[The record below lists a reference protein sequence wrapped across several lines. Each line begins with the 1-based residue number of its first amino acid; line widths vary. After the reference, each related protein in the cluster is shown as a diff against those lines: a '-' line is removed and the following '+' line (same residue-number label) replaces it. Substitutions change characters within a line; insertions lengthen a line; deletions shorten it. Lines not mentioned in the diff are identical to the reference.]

1 MNNSYKNFINKHVI
15 VRDDKAGVYFG
26 ILKSI
31 EANKVVLLH
40 DVRKIYKWS
49 GANTIEDIAMKGIAN
64 HENSK
69 VTIQVN
75 SLLLGSFDQ
84 IIICTKEAI
93 INLNE
98 IPTWT
103 IH

>member
-1 MNNSYKNFINKHVI
+1 MSNLYKDFINKHVI
-15 VRDDKAGVYFG
+15 LRDDKAGIFFG
-26 ILKSI
+26 ILKGI

-49 GANTIEDIAMKGIAN
+49 GANTIEDIAMKGIIN

-75 SLLLGSFDQ
+75 SLLLGNFDQ
-84 IIICTKEAI
+84 IVICTKEAI
-93 INLNE
+93 TDLNK
-98 IPTWT
+98 IPIWS